1 MPPTTLAL
9 AFALALWA
17 ACVRA
22 EGNNGGGTN
31 TSLAM

>member
-9 AFALALWA
+9 ALALWA
-17 ACVRA
+17 AQVRA